1 MLVLALDTAL
11 DQTAVAL
18 ADGRRLF
25 VARVESM
32 DRGHAERLFP
42 LVDAVIAEAGVPL
55 AAIDR
60 IAVTVGPGSF
70 TGIRIAIAAARG
82 LGLALDR
89 PVVGV
94 GSLRALAASLPERP
108 TGPVLAA
115 IDARRGELYAALFAP
130 DGTELHAPFAADAAT
145 VLARLGD
152 AATVMVGSGAPLLA
166 HQAAIDGRQRPQS
179 VTLAGPDPRRVAAI
193 GAALDPAEDT
203 PVPAY
208 LRPPDAK
215 PQARIAGLLVGAAGS
230 AEVRP

>member
-18 ADGRRLF
+18 CDGRRLS
-25 VARVESM
+25 VSRLEAM

-42 LVDAVIAEAGVPL
+42 LVDAVVAEAGVPL
-55 AAIDR
+55 SAIDR

-94 GSLRALAASLPERP
+94 GSLAALAASLPERP

-130 DGTELHAPFAADAAT
+130 DGKTLEEPFAADAAL

-152 AATVMVGSGAPLLA
+152 AAAVMVGSGAPILA
-166 HQAAIDGRQRPQS
+166 HQAAIEGRRRPES
-179 VTLAGPDPRRVAAI
+179 APLAGPDPRRVAAL
-193 GAALDPAEDT
+193 GRGLDPAVHT

-215 PQARIAGLLVGAAGS
+215 PQARIAGLLVGAPGL
-230 AEVRP
+230 AEGRP